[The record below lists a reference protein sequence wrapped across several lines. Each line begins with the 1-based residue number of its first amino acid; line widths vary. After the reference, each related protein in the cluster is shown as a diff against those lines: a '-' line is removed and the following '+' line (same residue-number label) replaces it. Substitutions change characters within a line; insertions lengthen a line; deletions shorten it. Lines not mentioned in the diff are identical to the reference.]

1 VNYRLLIDEADAL
14 PFITNLPAKSRRI
27 ILEKLL
33 SLEKDPFPGAG
44 GDKELIKAP
53 KGRSEEK
60 VYRLHI
66 AHSFTVFY
74 RIERLNKTVFITEIL
89 TIEQAH
95 KKYDRL

>member
-1 VNYRLLIDEADAL
+1 MTYRLLIDEADAL

-27 ILEKLL
+27 ILKKLL
-33 SLEKDPFPGAG
+33 SLERDPFPGVG

-53 KGRSEEK
+53 KARSDEK
-60 VYRLHI
+60 VYRLYI
-66 AHSFTVFY
+66 AHSFTAFY
-74 RIERLNKTVFITEIL
+74 RIDRVDKLVFITEIM